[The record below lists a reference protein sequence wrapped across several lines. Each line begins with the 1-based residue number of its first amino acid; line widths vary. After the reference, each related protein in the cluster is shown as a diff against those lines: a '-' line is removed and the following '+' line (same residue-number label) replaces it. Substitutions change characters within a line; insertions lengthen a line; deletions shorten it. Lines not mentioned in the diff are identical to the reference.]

1 MLGLSFQFARQIMK
15 MKLSVKDRNFG
26 NLLRVKNAI
35 ATSMFGVAA
44 RVQSS
49 LLRPESQDAVA
60 ELLAEIEREQRGGDA
75 ADPTEQEL
83 LAQLM
88 S

>member
-1 MLGLSFQFARQIMK
+1 MLGLSFQFARQIMR
-15 MKLSVKDRNFG
+15 MKLNVKDRNFG

-49 LLRPESQDAVA
+49 LLRPESHDAVA
-60 ELLAEIEREQRGGDA
+60 ELLAEIEREQRGGA
-75 ADPTEQEL
+75 AGPSEEEL